1 MYILLQKSGAKVVI
15 FTHTAKQIAQNR
27 PKCAQNGRFVQSIC
41 CRFDNNQALYSIFFV
56 SDGQFVPYK
65 FTWQVDPVT

>member
-27 PKCAQNGRFVQSIC
+27 PKCAQNGRFVQSIYC
-41 CRFDNNQALYSIFFV
+41 IFDNYQGNYS
-56 SDGQFVPYK
+56 S
-65 FTWQVDPVT
+65 